1 VNMERV
7 SVVRSGADVEAAV
20 RRSVELLG
28 GTGLE
33 GGEHVLVK
41 PNVCNAKN
49 PDGMV
54 LTDFRVIKAVIDL
67 IREQGCEATVVES
80 DNIVGTAENRVQGS
94 GLMGLLDEWDVSFMN
109 LSHGDYEEHEVAG
122 TTLRMPRAVLDAD
135 YLINL
140 PKMKTCAHTLLTLG
154 VKNLYGVFQQAQKS
168 RYHKKLDAILPYLAK
183 TVRCDLTIVDGI
195 TCMEG
200 NGPVVGNP
208 ICMNLIVA
216 GRNVVAVDSVC
227 SRIMGYDPSAVPHIA
242 EAARQSTGPTNLE
255 EIEVVGDDWAACV
268 HRFEPPYSL
277 RATLKSLKAI
287 RDVYL
292 G

>member
-1 VNMERV
+1 
-7 SVVRSGADVEAAV
+7 
-20 RRSVELLG
+20 
-28 GTGLE
+28 
-33 GGEHVLVK
+33 
-41 PNVCNAKN
+41 
-49 PDGMV
+49 
-54 LTDFRVIKAVIDL
+54 
-67 IREQGCEATVVES
+67 
-80 DNIVGTAENRVQGS
+80 
-94 GLMGLLDEWDVSFMN
+94 MN

-122 TTLRMPRAVLDAD
+122 ITLRMPRAVLDAD

-140 PKMKTCAHTLLTLG
+140 PKMKTCAHTLITLG

-183 TVRCDLTIVDGI
+183 TIRCDLVVVDGL

-208 ICMNLIVA
+208 VCMNLLVA

-227 SRIMGYDPSAVPHIA
+227 SRLMGYDPSAVPHIA
-242 EAARQSTGPTNLE
+242 EAARQGTGPMSLE
-255 EIEVVGDDWAACV
+255 EIEVVGDDWEACV
-268 HRFEPPYSL
+268 HRFEAPYSL